1 VRGPQPGLAD
11 AVPDQALNAEAITG
25 DCVAKQESLA
35 TLIEQSDLRH
45 IAVEGV
51 IGAGKTTLVNMMGET
66 LGGNVVLEKFE
77 ENPFLKDFYR
87 DPERYA
93 FQTQIFFL
101 LTRYKQQR
109 ELFQADLFHRFLITD
124 YIFEK
129 DKIFAYLNLQDEEL
143 KLYET
148 LVGSIE
154 HNIPTPDL
162 VVYLQSSV
170 PRLMQNIRHRGR
182 SYEAAMEESYIKDLN
197 EAYNYFFFRYKSTP
211 LLIVNAADIDF
222 VNNREQYEDLIR
234 EMFRP
239 SRAAVEYYNPAKR

>member
-1 VRGPQPGLAD
+1 MHD
-11 AVPDQALNAEAITG
+11 
-25 DCVAKQESLA
+25 SLA
-35 TLIEQSDLRH
+35 GLIEQSELRH
-45 IAVEGV
+45 IAIEGV
-51 IGAGKTTLVNMMGET
+51 IGVGKTTLATMLGDT
-66 LGGNVVLEKFE
+66 LSARVVQEKFE

-87 DPERYA
+87 DPDRYA

-109 ELFQADLFHRFLITD
+109 ELFQADLFHRFLVTD

-148 LVGSIE
+148 LVSNIE
-154 HNIPTPDL
+154 HSIPTPDL

-170 PRLMQNIRHRGR
+170 PRLMTNIRRRAR
-182 SYEAAMEESYIKDLN
+182 SYESEISEQYIKDLN

-211 LLIVNAADIDF
+211 LLIVNSTEIDF
-222 VNNREQYEDLIR
+222 VNNREEYEDLVR
-234 EMFRP
+234 EIFRP
-239 SRAAVEYYNPAKR
+239 NRAAVEYYNPPVRR